1 MTTPN
6 VYEEMTGQEPTTRKI
21 LTMVTPLKGQN
32 SFLPVVYFADKSNYL
47 DYLPMVE
54 HMFKS
59 FQLKSAKP
67 VIQEN

>member
-6 VYEEMTGQEPTTRKI
+6 VYEEMTGQGTNCERNLDNGNP
-21 LTMVTPLKGQN
+21 VEGAH
-32 SFLPVVYFADKSNYL
+32 SFIPVIYFADKSNYL

-59 FQLKSAKP
+59 FQLKSTKP
-67 VIQEN
+67 VIQED